1 MRDVHLEPG
10 AVLGEWRI
18 EQQIGQ
24 GGIGTVYSAVHT
36 EIGKRAALKV
46 VRHRS
51 GESLHAGERFLQE
64 ARIVNQIQHPNIV
77 DIFQLGRL
85 DDGSP
90 YLVMELLHGESL
102 GERIDRGRVAALDSI
117 DILLQVCQALAAA
130 HAQGVVHRDLKPDN
144 IFLSNQIVKLL
155 DWGIAK
161 MTDPPPDMCEVTGAG
176 TMVGTPRYI
185 APEQARGLDVD
196 ARTDVYSLGCIAHEL
211 FLEEPPFTAD
221 NVADLL
227 VAHLTEPVLPPSDV
241 WPDIPPVL
249 ERLILGMLEKEA
261 SNRPTLDDVIASLE
275 QARFEM
281 GGRSG
286 GLALGSGPV
295 VVPPSIRDSQ
305 RVAQPRASDSMRV
318 AGTDPTLLAET
329 AVDTRTR
336 RFGII
341 AGGFA
346 MAFGLVVFAAFSHD
360 RAPTPVSPAEAATES
375 TTPTPAVIQAS
386 VARAAAASAAV
397 PTSPSKAQSTT
408 TTTKQRVKRAAA
420 KRATPPVRRI
430 DPNATIDPFA
440 R

>member
-10 AVLGEWRI
+10 SVLGEWRI

-24 GGIGTVYSAVHT
+24 GGIGTVYAAVHT

-46 VRHRS
+46 VRHRT

-102 GERIDRGRVAALDSI
+102 GERIDRGRVPALDSI

-130 HAQGVVHRDLKPDN
+130 HANGVVHRDLKPDN

-227 VAHLTEPVLPPSDV
+227 VAHLTEPVPAPSDV

-249 ERLILGMLEKEA
+249 ERLILGMLEKDA
-261 SNRPTLDDVIASLE
+261 ANRPTLDEVVAALE

-295 VVPPSIRDSQ
+295 IVPPSASDSQ
-305 RVAQPRASDSMRV
+305 RFAQQRTSSPSMRV
-318 AGTDPTLLAET
+318 AGTDPTILAEPS
-329 AVDTRTR
+329 VDRRTR
-336 RFGII
+336 RFGVI
-341 AGGFA
+341 AAGFA
-346 MAFGLVVFAAFSHD
+346 MAFALVVFAALSHD
-360 RAPTPVSPAEAATES
+360 RAPAPVSPAEAATES
-375 TTPTPAVIQAS
+375 TTPTAAVIQAS
-386 VARAAAASAAV
+386 VERAAAAVAGEPHAPAKASAPTPTKARVKKASAKRSAA
-397 PTSPSKAQSTT
+397 
-408 TTTKQRVKRAAA
+408 
-420 KRATPPVRRI
+420 PVRRI